1 MGSKTRRIRKR
12 KARLSLELQHE
23 LKKRDKTVVSEEND
37 DLGSQPSTSTCHP
50 DSLNDSELTSPCTGA
65 SRMKLGDR
73 DFENS
78 DENEDSDENDD
89 DCEFNCLGY
98 RLVDMSVLSSTLSD
112 IHKCEEG
119 IETIFVL
126 LVKRGLACE

>member
-1 MGSKTRRIRKR
+1 
-12 KARLSLELQHE
+12 
-23 LKKRDKTVVSEEND
+23 
-37 DLGSQPSTSTCHP
+37 
-50 DSLNDSELTSPCTGA
+50 
-65 SRMKLGDR
+65 MKLGDR

-126 LVKRGLACE
+126 LVKRVLACE